1 MLNLRWKVVIIE
13 VGGANNIMEFRV
25 LKYFLMVAREENITK
40 AAALLHLTQPTLSR
54 QLMQLEAELGVK
66 LFHRSKHSIILT
78 EDGMLLKRRA
88 QEIVSLSDKTVQEL
102 SHKEDMLSGEIA
114 IGCGETKNMLFL
126 SEQIKKFRQKYPLV
140 QFSIHSAIAD
150 DIKERI
156 EKGVLDIG
164 LLMEPVDVGKY
175 EFIRMPQKE
184 KWGILVRKDSELAA
198 KESINPKDLT
208 NVPLIM
214 VKRELVK
221 NELASWFGD
230 YYEGLRIAATY
241 NLILNAASMVERG
254 VGVALCFDLGAA
266 FYEDLC
272 FIPLAPTLETGSVLV
287 WKKNQTLGAATS
299 QFMRFLKNAF
309 QAL

>member
-102 SHKEDMLSGEIA
+102 SHKEDVLSGEIA

-126 SEQIKKFRQKYPLV
+126 SEQIRKFRQKYPLV

-156 EKGVLDIG
+156 EKGILDIG

-230 YYEGLRIAATY
+230 YYEGLQIAATY

-254 VGVALCFDLGAA
+254 VGVALCFDLGAS

-299 QFMRFLKNAF
+299 QFMRYLKNAF
-309 QAL
+309 

>member
-88 QEIVSLSDKTVQEL
+88 QEIISLSDKTVQEL
-102 SHKEDMLSGEIA
+102 SHKEDVLSGEIA

-126 SEQIKKFRQKYPLV
+126 SEQIRKFRQKYPLV

-156 EKGVLDIG
+156 EKGILDIG
-164 LLMEPVDVGKY
+164 LLMEPVDIGKY

-230 YYEGLRIAATY
+230 YYEGVQIAATY

-254 VGVALCFDLGAA
+254 VGVALCFDLGVS

-299 QFMRFLKNAF
+299 QFMRYLRNAF

>member
-54 QLMQLEAELGVK
+54 QIMQLEEELGAK

-78 EDGMLLKRRA
+78 NG
-88 QEIVSLSDKTVQEL
+88 
-102 SHKEDMLSGEIA
+102 
-114 IGCGETKNMLFL
+114 MLFL
-126 SEQIKKFRQKYPLV
+126 SEQIRKFQQKYPLV

-156 EKGVLDIG
+156 EKGILDIG
-164 LLMEPVDVGKY
+164 LLMEPVDIGKY

-230 YYEGLRIAATY
+230 YYEGLQIAATY

-254 VGVALCFDLGAA
+254 VGVALCFDLGVS

-309 QAL
+309 

>member
-1 MLNLRWKVVIIE
+1 
-13 VGGANNIMEFRV
+13 
-25 LKYFLMVAREENITK
+25 
-40 AAALLHLTQPTLSR
+40 
-54 QLMQLEAELGVK
+54 
-66 LFHRSKHSIILT
+66 
-78 EDGMLLKRRA
+78 MLLKRRA

-102 SHKEDMLSGEIA
+102 SHKEDVLSGEIA

-126 SEQIKKFRQKYPLV
+126 SEQIRKFRQKYPLV

-156 EKGVLDIG
+156 EKGILDIG

-175 EFIRMPQKE
+175 EFIRIPQKE

-198 KESINPKDLT
+198 KESINPTYLT

-241 NLILNAASMVERG
+241 NLILNAASMVECG

-299 QFMRFLKNAF
+299 QFMRYLRNAF

>member
-88 QEIVSLSDKTVQEL
+88 QEIISLSDKTVQEL
-102 SHKEDMLSGEIA
+102 SHKEDVLSGEIA

-126 SEQIKKFRQKYPLV
+126 SEQIRKFQQKYPLV

-156 EKGVLDIG
+156 EKGILDIG

-230 YYEGLRIAATY
+230 YYEGLQIAATY

-254 VGVALCFDLGAA
+254 VGVALCFDLGAS

-299 QFMRFLKNAF
+299 QFMRYLRNAF

>member
-1 MLNLRWKVVIIE
+1 
-13 VGGANNIMEFRV
+13 
-25 LKYFLMVAREENITK
+25 
-40 AAALLHLTQPTLSR
+40 
-54 QLMQLEAELGVK
+54 
-66 LFHRSKHSIILT
+66 
-78 EDGMLLKRRA
+78 
-88 QEIVSLSDKTVQEL
+88 
-102 SHKEDMLSGEIA
+102 
-114 IGCGETKNMLFL
+114 MLFL
-126 SEQIKKFRQKYPLV
+126 SEQIRKFQQKYPLV

-156 EKGVLDIG
+156 EKGILDIG

-198 KESINPKDLT
+198 KESVNPKDLT
-208 NVPLIM
+208 GVPLIM

-230 YYEGLRIAATY
+230 YYEGLQIAATY

-309 QAL
+309 

>member
-88 QEIVSLSDKTVQEL
+88 QEIISLSDKTVQEL
-102 SHKEDMLSGEIA
+102 SHKEDVLSGEIA

-126 SEQIKKFRQKYPLV
+126 SEQIRKFRQKYPLV

-156 EKGVLDIG
+156 EKGILDIG
-164 LLMEPVDVGKY
+164 LLMEPVDIGKY

-230 YYEGLRIAATY
+230 YYEGLQIAATY

-254 VGVALCFDLGAA
+254 VDVALCFDLGVS

-299 QFMRFLKNAF
+299 QFMRYLRNAF